1 MTALARILYA
11 SPVTI
16 DQSYPVWRRHRPA
29 DRGQRLACAL
39 TGDAGRAGCAVTLAV
54 ASVEP
59 WSSATFSGSV
69 ITLILS
75 APPSSALSAWLAA
88 LPERDVPLGRDIVA
102 DLAVEPVDS
111 GWRLRALLCLDA
123 ANG

>member
-1 MTALARILYA
+1 MTALARIPCA
-11 SPVTI
+11 SPVRI
-16 DQSYPVWRRHRPA
+16 DRSQPVWRRHRPA

-39 TGDAGRAGCAVTLAV
+39 TRDAASAGCVVTLSV

-69 ITLILS
+69 ITLMLT
-75 APPSSALSAWLAA
+75 APPTAALSAWLAA

>member
-1 MTALARILYA
+1 MTALARIACATSLA
-11 SPVTI
+11 ADRSRPAF
-16 DQSYPVWRRHRPA
+16 RGHRPA
-29 DRGQRLACAL
+29 DRGQRLARAL
-39 TGDAGRAGCAVTLAV
+39 TGDAARAGCAVTLVV

-69 ITLILS
+69 ITLILT
-75 APPSSALSAWLAA
+75 APTGPALSAWLAE

-102 DLAVEPVDS
+102 DLAVEPT
-111 GWRLRALLCLDA
+111 GTAWRLRALLCLDA

>member
-1 MTALARILYA
+1 MTALARIPSA
-11 SPVTI
+11 SPLTI
-16 DQSYPVWRRHRPA
+16 DRWRHHRPA

-39 TGDAGRAGCAVTLAV
+39 TRDAARKGCTVKLTV

-69 ITLILS
+69 ITLMLT
-75 APPSSALSAWLAA
+75 APPTAALSAWLAA

-102 DLAVEPVDS
+102 DLAVEPLDS
-111 GWRLRALLCLDA
+111 GWQLRALLCLDA

>member
-1 MTALARILYA
+1 MA
-11 SPVTI
+11 P
-16 DQSYPVWRRHRPA
+16 HRPA

-39 TGDAGRAGCAVTLAV
+39 TRDAGHAGCVVTLAV

-69 ITLILS
+69 ITLMLT
-75 APPSSALSAWLAA
+75 APPTAALSAWLAA

-102 DLAVEPVDS
+102 DLAVEPWIADGDCVRSFAWMRRMDDENATKPS
-111 GWRLRALLCLDA
+111 FST
-123 ANG
+123 

>member
-1 MTALARILYA
+1 MTALARIPCA
-11 SPVTI
+11 SPVRI
-16 DQSYPVWRRHRPA
+16 DRSQPLWRRQRPA

-39 TGDAGRAGCAVTLAV
+39 TRDAGHAGCVVTLVV

-69 ITLILS
+69 ITLMLT
-75 APPSSALSAWLAA
+75 APPTAALSAWLAA